1 MIVGQKNTE
10 DAIKDHKT
18 NITTNA
24 ATEEAA
30 TAAEA
35 LHKISRK
42 KYEHKK
48 YYAKHSRTHTHSR
61 TCIQQKFQL
70 KCELNVFVNMPTT
83 TTKPPLMVDSK
94 RNKQRHERWT
104 DGQRLENE

>member
-42 KYEHKK
+42 K
-48 YYAKHSRTHTHSR
+48 
-61 TCIQQKFQL
+61 I
-70 KCELNVFVNMPTT
+70 
-83 TTKPPLMVDSK
+83 
-94 RNKQRHERWT
+94 
-104 DGQRLENE
+104 

>member
-1 MIVGQKNTE
+1 MIVGLKNSE

-42 KYEHKK
+42 NMNTKK
-48 YYAKHSRTHTHSR
+48 YYAKHSRTHTHAHAY
-61 TCIQQKFQL
+61 
-70 KCELNVFVNMPTT
+70 
-83 TTKPPLMVDSK
+83 
-94 RNKQRHERWT
+94 NK
-104 DGQRLENE
+104 NFN